1 MFKLPELPYTY
12 DAFGENLSATAM
24 ELHHSKHHQTYVD
37 KLNAAIAGFPE
48 LQHISVEQLVRNYK
62 TIPAEVQAAV
72 RNFGGGHLNHSLFW
86 QFITPNS
93 SKKPSGA
100 LADAINAKYGTFEEF
115 AGQFSA
121 KAMSLFGSGWTWLL
135 ADLSIVNTA
144 NQDNPISDGMA
155 DPILCLDV
163 WEHAYYV
170 DYTFKRADF
179 VAAFW
184 NIINWDEVS
193 RRFEESSSA
202 VI

>member
-1 MFKLPELPYTY
+1 MFKLPELPYAY
-12 DAFGENLSATAM
+12 DAFNGNLSATAM
-24 ELHHSKHHQTYVD
+24 ELHHSKHHQAYVD

-48 LQHISVEQLVRNYK
+48 LQHIAVDQLVRNYK
-62 TIPAEVQAAV
+62 TIPAEVQTAV

-86 QFITPNS
+86 SFITPNS
-93 SKKPSGA
+93 TQKPTGV
-100 LADAINAKYGTFEEF
+100 LADAINAKYGTFDEF
-115 AGQFSA
+115 VSQFSA

-144 NQDNPISDGMA
+144 NQDNPISDDMPE
-155 DPILCLDV
+155 PILCLDV

-184 NIINWDEVS
+184 NIVNWDEVS
-193 RRFEESSSA
+193 RHYEVFKK
-202 VI
+202 